1 VAEVVSMA
9 NKREGAAHS
18 KSSLDL
24 DGWDW
29 RPKIEETLGRY
40 YYIVDMKLP
49 GGLNRS
55 SRPVA
60 SKD

>member
-1 VAEVVSMA
+1 MA